1 MKTKLTIII
10 FITFFSSGFSQNE
23 IDKVVIESVFEET
36 LRKSRNAVETAT
48 NEWRY
53 DNSNEDYFVGDTLT
67 FNSARSYR
75 KSYCKEI
82 NWSFYEV
89 NKCLINTIPKCT
101 EPPTSLI
108 SKEEDYMT
116 IEVIQENNSTLIH
129 LKNLKGIINRFEVLE
144 LIKNQPVYNEASAFD
159 YTLKLL
165 RLE

>member
-1 MKTKLTIII
+1 MKTNLAILIL
-10 FITFFSSGFSQNE
+10 ITFVSSGFSQNE
-23 IDKVVIESVFEET
+23 INKAAIKSVFEET

-53 DNSNEDYFVGDTLT
+53 NNSNEDYFVSDTLML
-67 FNSARSYR
+67 NSARSYR

-89 NKCLINTIPKCT
+89 NKCLINTIPECT
-101 EPPTSLI
+101 EPPTRLV

-116 IEVIQENNSTLIH
+116 IHVTQEDNSTLIY
-129 LKNLKGIINRFEVLE
+129 LNNMEGTMDRFEVLE
-144 LIKNQPVYNEASAFD
+144 LIKNKPVYNEVSAFD